1 MRQGQRLNTLVNQLL
16 DVSRLQQGQFV
27 VNRRPLDVA
36 VLVGQVVDEV
46 RATLPPHSPHTI
58 ELTGPDNS
66 VVVDGDR
73 ERLEQVLHNLLSNA
87 IKYSPAGGLVT
98 VEGIGIP
105 ADAQARLFDPFS
117 VRPTSDHKRA
127 ALVWGCTSCAKSLS
141 ATAGAWR
148 WTAPKAWV
156 VRSASCCRCR
166 SRTRRGE
173 RRDVHPGDLR
183 F

>member
-105 ADAQARLFDPFS
+105 ADAQARLFDPFYRAPNVGS
-117 VRPTSDHKRA
+117 QASGFGLGLHIVCEIVERHGGRMEVDSTEGMGSTFRVVLPVQEPDTARGTS
-127 ALVWGCTSCAKSLS
+127 
-141 ATAGAWR
+141 
-148 WTAPKAWV
+148 
-156 VRSASCCRCR
+156 
-166 SRTRRGE
+166 
-173 RRDVHPGDLR
+173 
-183 F
+183 